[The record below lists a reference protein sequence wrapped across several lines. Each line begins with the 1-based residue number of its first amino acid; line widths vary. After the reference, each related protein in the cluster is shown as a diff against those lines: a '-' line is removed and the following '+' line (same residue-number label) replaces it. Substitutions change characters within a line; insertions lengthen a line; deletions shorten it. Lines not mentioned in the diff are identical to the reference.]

1 MNQFKKDLT
10 VKILQDYIDSQYLGD
25 LDNQLLDGDI
35 SQEDYTEQV
44 SLDAIKD
51 YTESVLSHSYSTGW
65 LVSPID
71 NRRTVEAKHI
81 KFSGK
86 ENIEMMVMLASAVC
100 WAIHQKEI
108 NQQ

>member
-10 VKILQDYIDSQYLGD
+10 VQILQDYIYNQYLGD
-25 LDNQLLDGDI
+25 LDNQLLDEEI
-35 SQEDYTEQV
+35 TQEEYTEAV
-44 SLDAIKD
+44 SLEAIKD
-51 YTESVLSHSYSTGW
+51 YTEGVLSHAYSTGY
-65 LVSPID
+65 LISPID

-86 ENIEMMVMLASAVC
+86 DNIEMMVTLASAVC

-108 NQQ
+108 N

>member
-10 VKILQDYIDSQYLGD
+10 VQILQDYIYNQYLGD
-25 LDNQLLDGDI
+25 LDNQLLDEEI
-35 SQEDYTEQV
+35 TQEEYAEAV
-44 SLDAIKD
+44 SLEAIKD
-51 YTESVLSHSYSTGW
+51 FTEGVLSHAYSTGY

-86 ENIEMMVMLASAVC
+86 DNIEMMVMLASAVC
-100 WAIHQKEI
+100 YAIHQKEI
-108 NQQ
+108 N